1 MTRQDLLHLGLLA
14 AIVLSSALCPCTAEA
29 GSTVYV
35 AGSGE
40 EFGTL
45 NLTTG
50 QFTSIGTLN
59 LPGGDTI
66 SGMGFG
72 ANGNL
77 YGVDLQ
83 TDAHLWQINVNSA
96 SVTDLGAIG
105 MSAVGAGADASGKL
119 YVLNVDTTSTIFYT
133 MNPPSLTTN
142 VVGPTGIPGDG
153 LFAPNA
159 AGTQIFASA
168 VSSTGSD
175 VLYSINPTTGTATLV
190 GTTGFFPLTGVF
202 VDGTL
207 YGFDSSVNAIITLNT
222 STGAG
227 TKVATYSL
235 PNGDLILAA
244 AAVPEPSSVV
254 LGLFGT
260 VLAGS
265 FGLIR
270 HRRRTSTRAD
280 GCAA

>member
-1 MTRQDLLHLGLLA
+1 MTGQKLLHLGVLA
-14 AIVLSSALCPCTAEA
+14 AIVLSTALGPCTAEA

-35 AGSGE
+35 AGSGD

-45 NLTTG
+45 DLTTG
-50 QFTSIGTLN
+50 HFASIGTLD

-77 YGVDLQ
+77 YGVDSQ
-83 TDAHLWQINVNSA
+83 TDAHLWQINVNNA

-119 YVLNVDTTSTIFYT
+119 YVLNKVATSTIFYT
-133 MNPPSLTTN
+133 MNPPSLTTT
-142 VVGPTGIPGDG
+142 VVGSTGIPGDG

-159 AGTQIFASA
+159 AGTQLFASA
-168 VSSTGSD
+168 VSSSGPD
-175 VLYSINPTTGTATLV
+175 DLYSISPTTGTATLV
-190 GTTGFFPLTGVF
+190 GSTGFFPLTGLF
-202 VDGTL
+202 VGGTL
-207 YGFDSSVNAIITLNT
+207 YGFDSSINAIITLNT
-222 STGAG
+222 STGVG
-227 TKVATYSL
+227 TQVATYSL

-265 FGLIR
+265 FRLMR